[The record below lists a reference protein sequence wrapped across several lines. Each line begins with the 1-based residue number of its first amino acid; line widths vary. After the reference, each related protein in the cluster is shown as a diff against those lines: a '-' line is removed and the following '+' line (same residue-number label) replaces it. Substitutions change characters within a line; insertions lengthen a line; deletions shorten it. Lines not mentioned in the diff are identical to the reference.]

1 MRTPADNADNAQIN
15 LNEDQAI
22 VLFELLATM
31 QDSDQRAAPTAE
43 SSVFND
49 ILAQLEKQLV
59 APFREDYGDRLA
71 TARHRLTSASE

>member
-1 MRTPADNADNAQIN
+1 
-15 LNEDQAI
+15 
-22 VLFELLATM
+22 M